1 MTRIVTF
8 AHDLDDE
15 VQLKTLALKARI
27 IGLRL
32 DFTGESY
39 RVLYWLGGEQRREWV
54 FGCELIGYEVRQSA

>member
-1 MTRIVTF
+1 MTRTVTF

-15 VQLKTLALKARI
+15 VQLKTLARKARI

-32 DFTGESY
+32 DFTGECY

-54 FGCELIGYEVRQSA
+54 FGCELVAIEVRKTA